1 MLGRDRAELYTLDTL
16 ELVRRACLYV
26 ATRLGDL
33 MEDLTVVGGLV
44 PTLLIDRDDLPA
56 GTEPHVGTRDLD
68 IALSVGLLE
77 EERYRELSKR
87 LRMAG
92 FEPDRNPQ
100 GRLIRQRW
108 RFENPEG
115 IRVTIDF
122 LIPPTR
128 EEDVGGTLRDI
139 EEDFAAIIT
148 PGLHLAFED
157 RVEVELN
164 GITLLG
170 EQARRHIWICGPAA
184 YIVLKALAFD
194 GRGDEK
200 DAYDLYFVVRNIDG
214 GPDRIGLATQPLL
227 GDSLAQQAL
236 AILRRD
242 FSDHGGIGPRRVAE
256 FISGAPDDEIQAD
269 VVGFVAEL
277 LRVVDSL

>member
-1 MLGRDRAELYTLDTL
+1 MLGRDRAELYTPDML
-16 ELVRRACLYV
+16 ELVRQACLYV

-44 PTLLIDRDDLPA
+44 PTLLIARDDLPA

-77 EERYRELSKR
+77 EERYRELSER

-115 IRVTIDF
+115 IGVTVDF

-128 EEDVGGTLRDI
+128 EEDVGGTLKDI

-170 EQARRHIWICGPAA
+170 EQAHRHIWICGPAA
-184 YIVLKALAFD
+184 YIVLKALAFG

-214 GPDRIGLATQPLL
+214 GRDRIGLAMRPLL

-256 FISGAPDDEIQAD
+256 FINGAPDDEIQAD